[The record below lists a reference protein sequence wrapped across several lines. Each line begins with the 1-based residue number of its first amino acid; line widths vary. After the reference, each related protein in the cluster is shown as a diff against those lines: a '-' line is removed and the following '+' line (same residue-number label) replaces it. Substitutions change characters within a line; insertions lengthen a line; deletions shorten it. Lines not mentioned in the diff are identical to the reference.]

1 MGRWFGR
8 LFWAAVVVNALVAG
22 GRQIATRLLD
32 WPGPLAEASD
42 IVVPRGGSEA
52 VADALADAGVVSDGR
67 LLRLALLIDRGGVL
81 HAGEFAFPAH
91 ASLRMVL
98 AILRTARPVEH
109 HVTIPEGLTAAE
121 IAALL
126 ERATALSGP
135 LPAPIPEG
143 TILPE
148 TYAYPRGLAR
158 AALVA
163 RAQAAMQTALAAAW
177 AGRAPDLPLTSP
189 AQAVILASI
198 VEHETARPEERPL
211 VAAVFFN
218 RLREGMRLQAD
229 TTVIYAVSGG
239 KSSLARKLTRAD
251 LALDN
256 PYNTYHVQGL
266 PPGPIDSPGLAAIL
280 AVLHPAASDALYFVA
295 DGNGG
300 HVFARTLDEHNR
312 NVAHWRARE
321 NP

>member
-1 MGRWFGR
+1 MV
-8 LFWAAVVVNALVAG
+8 LVNALIGG

-42 IVVPRGGSEA
+42 VVVPRGGSEV
-52 VADALADAGVVSDGR
+52 VATALAAAGVIGDPR
-67 LLRLALLIDRGGVL
+67 FFRLALLIDRDGPL

-98 AILRTARPVEH
+98 AILRHARPVEH
-109 HVTIPEGLTAAE
+109 YVTIPEGLTAAE
-121 IAALL
+121 IATLL
-126 ERATALSGP
+126 DHATALAGT

-143 TILPE
+143 TVLPE

-158 AALVA
+158 AALLA
-163 RAQAAMQTALAAAW
+163 RAQAAMRAALAAAW
-177 AGRAPDLPLTSP
+177 AGRAPDLPLANP

-198 VEHETARPEERPL
+198 VEHETARPEERPMI
-211 VAAVFFN
+211 AAVFFN

-239 KSSLARKLTRAD
+239 KSSLTRKLTRAD
-251 LALDN
+251 LATDN

-280 AVLHPAASDALYFVA
+280 AVLHPAVSDALYFVA
-295 DGNGG
+295 DGSGG

-312 NVAHWRARE
+312 NVARWRARE

>member
-1 MGRWFGR
+1 MV
-8 LFWAAVVVNALVAG
+8 LVNALIGG

-42 IVVPRGGSEA
+42 VVVPRGGSEA
-52 VADALADAGVVSDGR
+52 VATALVASGVVGDQR
-67 LLRLALLIDRGGVL
+67 LFRLALLIDRDGLL

-98 AILRTARPVEH
+98 DILRNARPVEH
-109 HVTIPEGLTAAE
+109 HVTIPEGRTAAE
-121 IAALL
+121 IATLL
-126 ERATALSGP
+126 DRATALAGP
-135 LPAPIPEG
+135 LPAAIPEG

-148 TYAYPRGLAR
+148 TYAYPRGLTR

-163 RAQAAMQTALAAAW
+163 RAQAAMRDALAAAW
-177 AGRAPDLPLTSP
+177 AGSAPDLPLASP
-189 AQAVILASI
+189 EQAVILASI
-198 VEHETARPEERPL
+198 VEHETARPEERPM
-211 VAAVFFN
+211 VAAVFLN

-229 TTVIYAVSGG
+229 TTVVYAVSGG

-251 LALDN
+251 LATDN
-256 PYNTYHVQGL
+256 PYNTYHVPGL

-295 DGNGG
+295 DGSGG

-312 NVAHWRARE
+312 NVARWRARE
-321 NP
+321 TP

>member
-1 MGRWFGR
+1 MV
-8 LFWAAVVVNALVAG
+8 LANALIGG
-22 GRQIATRLLD
+22 GRQIVARLLD
-32 WPGPLAEASD
+32 WPGPLAEATD
-42 IVVPRGGSEA
+42 VVVPHGGSDA
-52 VADALADAGVVSDGR
+52 VADALAAAGIIKDSR
-67 LLRLALLIDRGGVL
+67 LFRLALLIDRGGVL

-91 ASLRMVL
+91 ASLRMVID
-98 AILRTARPVEH
+98 ILREARPVEH
-109 HVTIPEGLTAAE
+109 HVTIPEGLTAVE

-135 LPAPIPEG
+135 LPMPIPEG
-143 TILPE
+143 SILPE

-163 RAQAAMQTALAAAW
+163 RAQAAMQAALAAAW
-177 AGRAPDLPLTSP
+177 AGRAPGLPLETP
-189 AQAVILASI
+189 EQAVVLASI

-211 VAAVFFN
+211 IAAVFFN
-218 RLREGMRLQAD
+218 RLRAGMRLQAD
-229 TTVIYAVSGG
+229 TTVVYAVSGG

-251 LALDN
+251 LATDS

-295 DGNGG
+295 DGSGG

-321 NP
+321 SP